1 MKKDD
6 EFLRNTRYIMYDS
19 VDTRLKMS
27 RHAIYSGLFAI
38 NFPMGKS
45 KSVIAMLSKD
55 LSYGR
60 CVRVEALRG
69 EKRRKIR
76 RELKESD
83 AKATD
88 ETRFFI
94 FLDDSRRRRW
104 WRRSERLVR
113 VWGLRFE
120 VNAGGDVISR

>member
-27 RHAIYSGLFAI
+27 RHAIYSGFFAI

-94 FLDDSRRRRW
+94 FKFSSTIRGEEDGGEEANDWYAFGDCDSR
-104 WRRSERLVR
+104 
-113 VWGLRFE
+113 
-120 VNAGGDVISR
+120 

>member
-1 MKKDD
+1 
-6 EFLRNTRYIMYDS
+6 MYDS
-19 VDTRLKMS
+19 VDTWLKMS
-27 RHAIYSGLFAI
+27 RHAIYSGFFAI
-38 NFPMGKS
+38 NFPLGKS
-45 KSVIAMLSKD
+45 KSVIAMLSND

-60 CVRVEALRG
+60 YEALRG
-69 EKRRKIR
+69 EKRREIR
-76 RELKESD
+76 RELKESG

-88 ETRFFI
+88 ETRFFYFQI